1 MNNVSLIGRLTRDVS
16 VKDIK
21 TKNGEMAM
29 ALFTLAVQ
37 RNKEEAD
44 FISCKAFGRTA
55 EFLEDWTAKGDQIG
69 VVGRIQTGS
78 YENKTGD
85 KVYSMDVIVERVYF
99 ADGKREE
106 AKPDP
111 EPVEKA
117 SAEKAETRTRH
128 RGEYKR

>member
-44 FISCKAFGRTA
+44 FISCKAFGQTA

-85 KVYSMDVIVERVYF
+85 KVYTTDVIVERVYF

-111 EPVEKA
+111 IEKA
-117 SAEKAETRTRH
+117 SAEKADTRTRH
-128 RGEYKR
+128 RGEYKK

>member
-44 FISCKAFGRTA
+44 FISCKAFGQTA

-85 KVYSMDVIVERVYF
+85 KVYTTDVIVERVYF

-111 EPVEKA
+111 APVEKA
-117 SAEKAETRTRH
+117 DARSRH
-128 RGEYKR
+128 RDKR